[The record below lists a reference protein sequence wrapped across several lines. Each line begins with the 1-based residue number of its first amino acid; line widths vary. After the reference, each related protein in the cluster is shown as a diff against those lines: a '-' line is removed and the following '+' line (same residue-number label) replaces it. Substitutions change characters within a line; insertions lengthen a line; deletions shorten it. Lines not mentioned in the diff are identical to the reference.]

1 MRAQLLG
8 KGGGLSGCRV
18 TARLLRRRLHR
29 FLAKNARSLV
39 SRYGHKG
46 LPKNSAIKDGRYAA
60 GFPLAYP
67 KYH

>member
-1 MRAQLLG
+1 MRAQLAG
-8 KGGGLSGCRV
+8 NGSRFFGRSF

-29 FLAKNARSLV
+29 FLAKDARSLV

-46 LPKNSAIKDGRYAA
+46 LPKKSAIKDGRYAA
-60 GFPLAYP
+60 GVPLAYP